1 MFIASMRARRRGS
14 TKGPFFK
21 LLLTMTPYD
30 SATSATTDDETARGL
45 LLAAGAMALG
55 RHAPGGDRV
64 TTSGLVL
71 ALAAAVRM
79 VDRVHNRTADRGANA
94 HPALAAGLADL
105 DVGVLGVAHLA
116 DGGAAGDEHAA
127 HLGRGHA
134 QDGVALPSLPM
145 SWMRCRRNADSG
157 ALARL
162 QLHVVDQRTDGDV
175 RQRQSVARLDVGFRT
190 GDHDVA
196 HLQALRVN
204 DVALLA
210 VNVVQ
215 QSDTGRAVGIVLDG
229 GNFGGHAVLVA
240 LEVDDAVALLV
251 AAALVTGGDA
261 AIAVATG
268 LRLRGQ
274 KRLLRLDVVI
284 SEKSE
289 TV

>member
-1 MFIASMRARRRGS
+1 
-14 TKGPFFK
+14 
-21 LLLTMTPYD
+21 
-30 SATSATTDDETARGL
+30 
-45 LLAAGAMALG
+45 MALRG
-55 RHAPGGDRV
+55 NAPRGDRV

-79 VDRVHNRTADRGANA
+79 VDRVHNRTADRGTNA

-134 QDGVALPSLPM
+134 QDGVVALLAHELDGS
-145 SWMRCRRNADSG
+145 AGGTGDSG
-157 ALARL
+157 TLTRL
-162 QLHVVDQRTDGDV
+162 QLHVVDQRTDGDI

-196 HLQALRVN
+196 DLQALRMD

-210 VNVVQ
+210 INVVQ
-215 QSDTGRAVGIVLDG
+215 KSDTGRAVGIVLDG
-229 GNFGGHAVLVA
+229 GNLGGHAVLVA

-268 LRLRGQ
+268 LLRLRGQ
-274 KRLLRLDVVI
+274 KRLLRLGRGDLREVGDRL
-284 SEKSE
+284 E
-289 TV
+289 TSAGARRLVLFDSHSNNLS